1 MRRAQAESRLMLI
14 CRVVGDVVSTQKN
27 KHLEGHK
34 LLIVQPVDLDRK
46 TPVGSSLI
54 AVDNVSAGPG
64 DLVLVNKEG
73 SSARLLLNNEKIP
86 VQAVIVG
93 VIDNLYLMPASEV

>member
-1 MRRAQAESRLMLI
+1 MLI

-27 KHLEGHK
+27 IHLEGHK
-34 LLIVQPVDLDRK
+34 LLLVQPVDLDGR
-46 TPVGSSLI
+46 TPMGTSMI
-54 AVDNVSAGPG
+54 AVDKVDAGDG

-73 SSARLLLNNEKIP
+73 GSARMLLGDDEIP

-93 VIDNLYLMPASEV
+93 VIDGMEVVKE